1 MGGGGEVEIGN
12 EQLVCLVK
20 LGFVASFHEEKSWIT
35 WNASIYPRLVPWYSI
50 VNRLSYKYKSVRK
63 VVLKT
68 FTVHQRFTGLLILI
82 VPLHR

>member
-1 MGGGGEVEIGN
+1 MSNLSVLLN
-12 EQLVCLVK
+12 

-50 VNRLSYKYKSVRK
+50 VYRLSYKYKSVRK
-63 VVLKT
+63 VVLKP
-68 FTVHQRFTGLLILI
+68 FNVHGHQRFTGLLILI